1 MGERVGL
8 PAFTPLKSPCA
19 NSAENQVASRCL
31 LSRRRD
37 FFFGTRPNG
46 VNLWFQSCSD
56 PASVTYSETL
66 AFLYEQLPMFQRVGA
81 AGYKKGLGNTV
92 ALAEALGNPERTFRS
107 VHVAG
112 TNGKGSSSHLLAA
125 VLQAAGYKVG
135 LYTSPHLRE
144 FTERIRV
151 NGQELDPEYLVQ
163 WVARWQPLFETVQPS
178 FFEMC
183 VALAFAYFAEQRV
196 DIAIIEVGLGGRFD
210 STNIITPLVSLITN
224 ISFDHQALLGNT
236 LPEIAGEKAGIIK
249 PGVPAV
255 VSQTQPEVTDV
266 FRREATAKLAH
277 LVFADQVYEAAFTAE
292 PSDET
297 GLRPVTITQH
307 GRPYLP
313 NIEMGLPGD
322 YQQHNL
328 PGVLATLDELRA
340 LGFRITEAAVRT
352 GLRQVAPLTGL
363 RGRWSIIG
371 RRPLVVCD
379 TGHNAAGL
387 RLVVAQ
393 LRRLAYQRLHL
404 VIGMVNDKDVTSML
418 ALLPADG
425 TYYFCAANIPRALP
439 AADLAQQA
447 AALGLAGQTYGSVVE
462 AVAAARAAAGTSD
475 VVFIGGSTFVVA
487 EVEELYSVKS

>member
-1 MGERVGL
+1 
-8 PAFTPLKSPCA
+8 
-19 NSAENQVASRCL
+19 
-31 LSRRRD
+31 
-37 FFFGTRPNG
+37 
-46 VNLWFQSCSD
+46 
-56 PASVTYSETL
+56 
-66 AFLYEQLPMFQRVGA
+66 MFQRVGA
-81 AGYKKGLGNTV
+81 AGFKKGLGNTL
-92 ALAEALGNPERTFRS
+92 ALAEALGHPERRFRS

-125 VLQAAGYKVG
+125 ALQAAGYKVG

-151 NGQELDPEYLVQ
+151 NGQELPADYLVA
-163 WVARWQPLFETVQPS
+163 WVARWRPLFEQVQPS

-196 DIAIIEVGLGGRFD
+196 DVAIIEVGLGGRLD

-249 PGVPAV
+249 PGVPV
-255 VSQTQPEVTDV
+255 VISQTQPEVAAV
-266 FRREATAKLAH
+266 FEREAAAKLAH
-277 LVFADQVYEAAFTAE
+277 LVFADQIYQATFVGE
-292 PSDET
+292 PVPET
-297 GLRPVTITQH
+297 GLRPVRVTQH

-313 NIEMGLPGD
+313 NAELGLPGD

-340 LGFRITEAAVRT
+340 LGFRLTEAAVRT
-352 GLRQVAPLTGL
+352 GLRQVTSLTGL

-371 RRPLVVCD
+371 QRPLVVCD

-387 RLVVAQ
+387 GMVMRQ
-393 LRRLAYQRLHL
+393 LQRVPHQRLHL
-404 VIGMVNDKDVTSML
+404 VIGTVNDKDVAGML
-418 ALLPADG
+418 TLLPKDA

-439 AADLAQQA
+439 VAELMQQA
-447 AALGLAGQTYGSVVE
+447 TTLGLAGQAYASVGA
-462 AVAAARAAAGTSD
+462 AVAAARAAAAPAD

-487 EVEELYSVKS
+487 EVEELYSI